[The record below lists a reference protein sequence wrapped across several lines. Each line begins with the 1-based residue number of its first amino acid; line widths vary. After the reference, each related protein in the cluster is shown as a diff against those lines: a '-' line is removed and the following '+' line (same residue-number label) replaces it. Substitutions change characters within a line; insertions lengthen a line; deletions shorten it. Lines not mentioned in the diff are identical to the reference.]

1 MGAHNVSRPKPRL
14 RGIPHLIAAVIALP
28 AGYLLV
34 QAAQA
39 GAFTDAASIYSASL
53 FCLLGSSATYHTPYW
68 SKPIRARLRVV
79 DHAMIYVLIAGSYV
93 PYLTTLGEA
102 APTWLG
108 PAVIAGAFAG
118 ILQTVFWSNAPRMI
132 RTVAYVLLG
141 CGAVF
146 LMPAIYTHLGLDI
159 LSLLLIGGVCYLV
172 GALVYARR
180 YPNPNPLVFG
190 YHELFHCLVNIAV
203 VFHYIAMWKILT

>member
-1 MGAHNVSRPKPRL
+1 MSRPKPRL

-39 GAFTDAASIYSASL
+39 GAFTDAASIYSASYSAY
-53 FCLLGSSATYHTPYW
+53 LGAAQPITRHIGQTN
-68 SKPIRARLRVV
+68 SKARLRVV
-79 DHAMIYVLIAGSYV
+79 DHTKIYVLIAGSYV

-146 LMPAIYTHLGLDI
+146 SCQRFTPI
-159 LSLLLIGGVCYLV
+159 
-172 GALVYARR
+172 
-180 YPNPNPLVFG
+180 
-190 YHELFHCLVNIAV
+190 
-203 VFHYIAMWKILT
+203 

>member
-146 LMPAIYTHLGLDI
+146 LMPAIYT
-159 LSLLLIGGVCYLV
+159 
-172 GALVYARR
+172 R
-180 YPNPNPLVFG
+180 
-190 YHELFHCLVNIAV
+190 
-203 VFHYIAMWKILT
+203 